1 MRPRQLHPV
10 RPPVKHRVVRVWLRD
25 LLAGGSVA
33 LVLVPQALAYAE
45 LAGLNAVVG
54 LIAAGLPLIV
64 AAPMASSPYLQT
76 GPTAMIALLTFG
88 ILSSLYPAYTPEY
101 AAAAALLALT
111 VGLIRMGL
119 GLARFGAVAYF
130 MSQPVMQ
137 GFSSAAALLI
147 ILSQLPA
154 AVGTTTTL
162 PNPTLGFL
170 DTVGHPGRWDPW
182 SIAFTAATVLVVN
195 ISQRVSPLLPGVL
208 ATVVLGVI
216 ASSLLGYQGPTV
228 GMVDSQWVQLDLILP
243 WRDLPHL
250 LLGAM
255 VIAIVGFAEPAA
267 IARAYAGRQAWDPDR
282 ELVSQG
288 AANLV
293 AGALGAFPVGGS
305 FSRSALNHAAG
316 AVTRWSGLITGVAV
330 LAVLPFVG
338 LLAEL
343 PKAVL
348 AGVVIG
354 AVSRLLRLQS
364 LLRLWRYARLQALT
378 AYITF
383 LLTLALAPRIDVAV
397 VIGIGLAI
405 AAHLYREMDLGI
417 ATRQEGDVLV
427 LRLTGVLWFG
437 STHLLEECM
446 LELFPP
452 PDEVVKLRVDA
463 TALGRVDLSGALVL
477 DALLSE
483 AERHRLALDVVGLRP
498 HMKRVLDRIR
508 ES

>member
-1 MRPRQLHPV
+1 MKDRV
-10 RPPVKHRVVRVWLRD
+10 RRVWTRD
-25 LLAGGSVA
+25 LLAGTSVA

-54 LIAAGLPLIV
+54 LVAAGLPLIV

-88 ILSSLYPAYTPEY
+88 ILSPIYPMHTGEY

-111 VGLIRMGL
+111 VGLIRVGL

-154 AVGTTTTL
+154 AVGTSASA

-170 DTVGHPGRWDPW
+170 DTLGHPGRWDPW
-182 SIAFTAATVLVVN
+182 AIGFTLTTILIVN
-195 ISQRVSPLLPGVL
+195 VSQRVSPLLPGVL
-208 ATVVLGVI
+208 ATVVLGVVV
-216 ASSLLGYQGPTV
+216 SSVVGYDGPTV
-228 GMVDSQWVQLDLILP
+228 GEVGGLLLQLDLVLP
-243 WRDLPHL
+243 WQDFPHL
-250 LLGAM
+250 ILGAV

-267 IARAYAGRQAWDPDR
+267 IARYYAGRRSWDPDR

-293 AGALGAFPVGGS
+293 SGALGAFPVGGS
-305 FSRSALNHAAG
+305 FSRSALNHSAG
-316 AVTRWSGLITGVAV
+316 AVTRWSGMITGISV

-338 LLAEL
+338 LLAPL

-348 AGVVIG
+348 AGVVIS
-354 AVSRLLRLQS
+354 AVARLLSLPS
-364 LLRLWRYARLQALT
+364 LLRLWNYARLQALT
-378 AYITF
+378 AYLTF

-397 VIGIGLAI
+397 IIGIGLAI

-417 ATRQEGDVLV
+417 IVRQEGEELV
-427 LRLTGVLWFG
+427 LRLSGVLWFG
-437 STHLLEECM
+437 STHLVEESM

-452 PDEVVKLRVDA
+452 AEEVVRLRVDA

-477 DALLSE
+477 DSLLSE
-483 AERHRLALDVVGLRP
+483 AERHQLLVEVVGLRP
-498 HMKRVLDRIR
+498 HMQRVLERIR
-508 ES
+508 GR

>member
-1 MRPRQLHPV
+1 M
-10 RPPVKHRVVRVWLRD
+10 KDRVVRVWLRD
-25 LLAGGSVA
+25 LVAGVSVA

-45 LAGLNAVVG
+45 LAGLAAVVG

-76 GPTAMIALLTFG
+76 GPTAMLALLTFG
-88 ILSSLYPAYTPEY
+88 ILSSMYQVFTPEY

-111 VGLIRMGL
+111 VGLIRMFLGL
-119 GLARFGAVAYF
+119 GRFGAVAYF
-130 MSQPVMQ
+130 MSQPVMH

-154 AVGTTTTL
+154 ALGTTTTA
-162 PNPTLGFL
+162 PNPTLGLL
-170 DTVGHPGRWDPW
+170 DTISHPATWDPW
-182 SIAFTAATVLVVN
+182 AVTFSLATLVVVYVT
-195 ISQRVSPLLPGVL
+195 QRISPLLPGVL

-216 ASSLLGYQGPTV
+216 ASRLLGYQGETV
-228 GMVDSQWVQLDLILP
+228 GAVGNMWFQLDLVLP
-243 WRDLPHL
+243 WRDFPHL
-250 LLGAM
+250 LLGAV

-282 ELVSQG
+282 ELLSQG

-293 AGALGAFPVGGS
+293 AGALGSFPVGGS
-305 FSRSALNHAAG
+305 FSRSALNHSAG

-330 LAVLPFVG
+330 LTVMPFVG
-338 LLAEL
+338 LLSAL

-354 AVSRLLRLQS
+354 AVTKLLRFRS
-364 LLRLWRYARLQALT
+364 LLKLWRYARLQALT
-378 AYITF
+378 AYLTL

-427 LRLTGVLWFG
+427 LRLSGVLWFG
-437 STHLLEECM
+437 STHLLEETL

-452 PDEVVKLRVDA
+452 PPEVVKLRVDA
-463 TALGRVDLSGALVL
+463 TALGRVDLSGAMVL
-477 DALLSE
+477 DSLLGE
-483 AERHRLALDVVGLRP
+483 AERHRLALEVVGLRP
-498 HMKRVLDRIR
+498 HMQRVLDRLR
-508 ES
+508 EG

>member
-1 MRPRQLHPV
+1 
-10 RPPVKHRVVRVWLRD
+10 VKDRAVRVWLRD
-25 LLAGGSVA
+25 LLAGSSVA

-88 ILSSLYPAYTPEY
+88 ILSSMYPVFTPQY

-111 VGLIRMGL
+111 VGLIRIGL
-119 GLARFGAVAYF
+119 GLMRFGAVAYF
-130 MSQPVMQ
+130 MSQPVMH

-154 AVGTTTTL
+154 AVGTQTFL
-162 PNPTLGFL
+162 PNPTLGL
-170 DTVGHPGRWDPW
+170 LETIAHPGRWEP
-182 SIAFTAATVLVVN
+182 SAVAFTLATLLVVN
-195 ISQRVSPLLPGVL
+195 VSQRISPLLPGVL
-208 ATVVLGVI
+208 ATVVLGVVVSELI
-216 ASSLLGYQGPTV
+216 DYQGATV
-228 GMVDSQWVQLDLILP
+228 GAVGDLWVQLDLVLP
-243 WRDLPHL
+243 WRDFPHL
-250 LLGAM
+250 LLGAV

-267 IARAYAGRQAWDPDR
+267 IARTYAGRQAWDPDR

-305 FSRSALNHAAG
+305 FSRSALNHSAG
-316 AVTRWSGLITGVAV
+316 AVTRWSGMVTGVAV

-338 LLAEL
+338 LLEAL

-354 AVSRLLRLQS
+354 AVGRLLRLRS
-364 LLRLWRYARLQALT
+364 LLRLWEFARLQALT
-378 AYITF
+378 AYLTF

-427 LRLTGVLWFG
+427 LRLSGVLWFG
-437 STHLLEECM
+437 STHLLEEC
-446 LELFPP
+446 LPELFPP

-463 TALGRVDLSGALVL
+463 TSLGRVDLSGALVL
-477 DALLSE
+477 DSLLSE
-483 AERHRLALDVVGLRP
+483 AERHRLALEVVGLRP

-508 ES
+508 SS

>member
-1 MRPRQLHPV
+1 M
-10 RPPVKHRVVRVWLRD
+10 KDRVVRVWLRD
-25 LLAGGSVA
+25 LVAGLSVA

-45 LAGLNAVVG
+45 LAGLSAVVG

-76 GPTAMIALLTFG
+76 GPTAMLALLTFG
-88 ILSSLYPAYTPEY
+88 VLSSMYPVFTPEY

-111 VGLIRMGL
+111 VGLIRMTLGL
-119 GLARFGAVAYF
+119 GRFGAVAYF
-130 MSQPVMQ
+130 MSQPVMH

-154 AVGTTTTL
+154 ALGTSSAV
-162 PNPTLGFL
+162 PNPTLGLL
-170 DTVGHPGRWDPW
+170 DTIAHPGSWDPW
-182 SIAFTAATVLVVN
+182 AVAFSLATILVINV
-195 ISQRVSPLLPGVL
+195 SQRVSPLLPGVL

-216 ASSLLGYQGPTV
+216 ASRLLGYQGQTV
-228 GMVDSQWVQLDLILP
+228 GAVGDLWLQLDLILP
-243 WRDLPHL
+243 WRDFPHL
-250 LLGAM
+250 LLGAL

-282 ELVSQG
+282 ELISQG

-305 FSRSALNHAAG
+305 FSRSALNHSAG
-316 AVTRWSGLITGVAV
+316 AVTRWSGLVTGIVV
-330 LAVLPFVG
+330 LAMMPLVG

-354 AVSRLLRLQS
+354 AVTKLLRIRS
-364 LLRLWRYARLQALT
+364 LVRLWHYARLQALT
-378 AYITF
+378 AYLTF
-383 LLTLALAPRIDVAV
+383 VLTLALAPRIDVAV

-427 LRLTGVLWFG
+427 LRLSGVLWFG
-437 STHLLEECM
+437 STHLLEETL

-452 PDEVVKLRVDA
+452 PTEVVKLRVDA
-463 TALGRVDLSGALVL
+463 TALGRVDLSGAMVL
-477 DALLSE
+477 DSLLSE
-483 AERHRLALDVVGLRP
+483 AERHRLALEVVGLRP
-498 HMKRVLDRIR
+498 HMQRVLDRLR

>member
-1 MRPRQLHPV
+1 MKQP
-10 RPPVKHRVVRVWLRD
+10 VVRVWLRD
-25 LLAGGSVA
+25 LVAGLSVA

-88 ILSSLYPAYTPEY
+88 VLSSTYPVYAPEY
-101 AAAAALLALT
+101 AAAAALLALM
-111 VGLIRMGL
+111 VGLIRILL

-130 MSQPVMQ
+130 MSQPVMH

-154 AVGTTTTL
+154 AMGTAA
-162 PNPTLGFL
+162 PEANPMMGFI
-170 DTVGHPGRWDPW
+170 DAIGHPARWDPW
-182 SIAFTAATVLVVN
+182 AMAFALATIVVVN
-195 ISQRVSPLLPGVL
+195 VSQRVSPLLPGVL
-208 ATVVLGVI
+208 ATIVLGVL
-216 ASSLLGYQGPTV
+216 ASRILGYQGAVV
-228 GMVDSQWVQLDLILP
+228 GQVGSLWLQLDLVLP
-243 WRDLPHL
+243 WGDFANL
-250 LLGAM
+250 LLGAI
-255 VIAIVGFAEPAA
+255 VIAVVGFAEPAA
-267 IARAYAGRQAWDPDR
+267 IARGYSSKHAWDPDR

-305 FSRSALNHAAG
+305 FSRSALNHSAG
-316 AVTRWSGLITGVAV
+316 AMTRWSGMITGIAV
-330 LAVLPFVG
+330 LAVLPLVG
-338 LLAEL
+338 LLADL

-354 AVSRLLRLQS
+354 AVAKLLRLRA
-364 LLRLWRYARLQALT
+364 LLQLWTYARLQAMT
-378 AYITF
+378 AYLTF
-383 LLTLALAPRIDVAV
+383 LLTLVLAPRIDVAV

-417 ATRQEGDVLV
+417 VVRQEEEVLI
-427 LRLTGVLWFG
+427 LRLSGVLWFG
-437 STHLLEECM
+437 STHLLEEC
-446 LELFPP
+446 LPEIFPP
-452 PDEVVKLRVDA
+452 APAVVKLRVDA
-463 TALGRVDLSGALVL
+463 SALGRVDLSGAMVL
-477 DALLSE
+477 DSLLAE
-483 AERHRLALDVVGLRP
+483 AERHRLELEIVGLRP

-508 ES
+508 RS

>member
-1 MRPRQLHPV
+1 MKERIR
-10 RPPVKHRVVRVWLRD
+10 RVWLRD
-25 LLAGGSVA
+25 LLAGSSVA

-45 LAGLNAVVG
+45 VAGLNAVVG

-64 AAPMASSPYLQT
+64 AAPLASSPYLQT

-88 ILSSLYPAYTPEY
+88 VLTPIYQLGSAEY

-111 VGLIRMGL
+111 VGLIRIVLGL
-119 GLARFGAVAYF
+119 GRFGAVAYF

-154 AVGTTTTL
+154 AVGTSTSV

-170 DTVGHPGRWDPW
+170 DTIGHPGRWDL
-182 SIAFTAATVLVVN
+182 SAIVFTIATILVIN
-195 ISQRVSPLLPGVL
+195 IALRISPLLPGVL
-208 ATVVLGVI
+208 ATVVLGVLV
-216 ASSLLGYQGPTV
+216 SRFVGYDGPTV
-228 GMVDSQWVQLDLILP
+228 GEVGGLLLQLDLVLP
-243 WRDLPHL
+243 WQDLPHL
-250 LLGAM
+250 LLGAI
-255 VIAIVGFAEPAA
+255 VIALVGFAEPAA
-267 IARAYAGRQAWDPDR
+267 IARHYAGRRAWDPDR

-293 AGALGAFPVGGS
+293 SGVLGGFPVGGS

-316 AVTRWSGLITGVAV
+316 AVTRWSGMVTGLAV
-330 LAVLPFVG
+330 LAVMPFVG
-338 LLAEL
+338 LLADL

-348 AGVVIG
+348 AGVVIS
-354 AVSRLLRLQS
+354 AVARLVSFPS
-364 LLRLWRYARLQALT
+364 LLRLWTYARLQALT
-378 AYITF
+378 AYLTF

-417 ATRQEGDVLV
+417 IVRQEGEELV
-427 LRLTGVLWFG
+427 VRLSGVLWFG
-437 STHLLEECM
+437 STHLLEDTL

-452 PDEVVKLRVDA
+452 EEGVVRLRVDA
-463 TALGRVDLSGALVL
+463 TALGRIDLSGSLVL
-477 DALLSE
+477 DTLLTE
-483 AERHRLALDVVGLRP
+483 AERHGLAVEVVGLRP

-508 ES
+508 AG

>member
-1 MRPRQLHPV
+1 MKDRLR
-10 RPPVKHRVVRVWLRD
+10 RVWLRD
-25 LLAGGSVA
+25 LLAGTSVA
-33 LVLVPQALAYAE
+33 LVLVPQALAYSE
-45 LAGLNAVVG
+45 LAGLDAVVG

-64 AAPMASSPYLQT
+64 AAPLASSPYLQT

-88 ILSSLYPAYTPEY
+88 ILSAVYPLGSPEY

-111 VGLIRMGL
+111 VGLIRVLLGL
-119 GLARFGAVAYF
+119 GRFGAVAYF

-154 AVGTTTTL
+154 AVGTSTSF

-170 DTVGHPGRWDPW
+170 DTVGHPGRWDL
-182 SIAFTAATVLVVN
+182 SAIAFTVATIVVIN
-195 ISQRVSPLLPGVL
+195 LALKISPLLPGVL
-208 ATVVLGVI
+208 ATVVLGVF
-216 ASSLLGYQGPTV
+216 ASRLVGYEGPIVGEVGDLLL
-228 GMVDSQWVQLDLILP
+228 QLDLVLP
-243 WRDLPHL
+243 WQDLPHL
-250 LLGAM
+250 ILGAL

-267 IARAYAGRQAWDPDR
+267 IARHYAGRRSWDPDR

-293 AGALGAFPVGGS
+293 SGVLGGFPVGGS

-316 AVTRWSGLITGVAV
+316 AVTRWSGLVTGIVV

-338 LLAEL
+338 LLAAL

-348 AGVVIG
+348 AGVVIS
-354 AVSRLLRLQS
+354 AVARLVSIPS
-364 LLRLWRYARLQALT
+364 LLRLWTYARLQALT

-383 LLTLALAPRIDVAV
+383 ALTLALAPRIDVAV

-417 ATRQEGDVLV
+417 IVRQEGEELV
-427 LRLTGVLWFG
+427 LRLSGVLWFG
-437 STHLLEECM
+437 STHLLEET
-446 LELFPP
+446 LPELFPP
-452 PDEVVKLRVDA
+452 PAGVVRFKVDG
-463 TALGRVDLSGALVL
+463 TALGRIDLSGSLVL
-477 DALLSE
+477 ESLLSE
-483 AERHRLALDVVGLRP
+483 AERHGLTVEVVGLRP

-508 ES
+508 AD